1 RSQNGKQHDDEDPGG
16 AMPPVEIG
24 PLHHQ
29 VEDAADPDD
38 HDRDTKQP
46 SQLSTPEADRERSY
60 DQLRGPD
67 VRHSASFPL
76 AAPSRRILSRPRP
89 RGKRALRR
97 PSAP

>member
-1 RSQNGKQHDDEDPGG
+1 
-16 AMPPVEIG
+16 MPPVEIG

-76 AAPSRRILSRPRP
+76 VAPQPPHPLTPQASGQENAQASQ
-89 RGKRALRR
+89 RAV
-97 PSAP
+97 S